1 MVKAGLVALYEGHS
15 RGAVR
20 FRYALLVFDL
30 LTVGFIVAT
39 SFLARTHWVEV
50 VDVAL
55 GGLIA
60 LEYGLRLWVA
70 RDRRAEVFS
79 LAGMADLVVIASLLA
94 PLAGEGLAFLRIA
107 RLFRLTRSYQMLQR
121 LRQDSGFFRRNEQS
135 VLAGVNLLI
144 FVFVVTG
151 LVYETQRG
159 RNADVVNYAD
169 ALYFTVATL
178 TTTGFGDI
186 TLTGADGRL
195 LSVLVMIF
203 GVSLFIRLIQV
214 LVRPPKV
221 DHKCPTCGLRR
232 HDYDA
237 VHCKACGTVLNI
249 EDDGAV

>member
-1 MVKAGLVALYEGHS
+1 MKARVSELYEGQGRAS
-15 RGAVR
+15 VR
-20 FRYALLVFDL
+20 FRYGLLGFDL
-30 LTVGFIVAT
+30 ATVIFVVAT
-39 SFLARTHWVEV
+39 SFLQREPWVDG

-55 GGLIA
+55 GVLIGIEFA
-60 LEYGLRLWVA
+60 LRVWAA
-70 RDRRAEVFS
+70 RDRRGEVLS
-79 LAGMADLVVIASLLA
+79 LAGIADIVVIVSLLA
-94 PLAGEGLAFLRIA
+94 PLAGDGLAFLRIA
-107 RLFRLTRSYQMLQR
+107 RLFRLTRSYAMLHR
-121 LRQDSGFFRRNEQS
+121 LRQDSRFFRRNEQT
-135 VLAGVNLLI
+135 VLAGINLVI

-151 LVYETQRG
+151 LVYETQAG
-159 RNADVVNYAD
+159 RNEDVRNYAD
-169 ALYFTVATL
+169 ALYFTITTL

-186 TLTGADGRL
+186 TLTGTDGRL

-249 EDDGAV
+249 EDEGAV